1 MEGSTQPTT
10 SRQPLHQIVYRWQR
24 QDLFGR
30 KGLGPAATSL
40 PVADL
45 ARLVPDLSEAVAAEF
60 GGDGAPLTSTSLI
73 HVDSFAAVVHR
84 VASEF
89 EQGRLGNHAHV
100 LLGTRAALT
109 PHAVLALDGWSW
121 RSGQPQLAEIP
132 VGRRLARVPETVLDD
147 ALAERA
153 FQLRDAARAQAEEL
167 TVVLAAA
174 LRRPT
179 MGFSV
184 RLADVGGDPVA
195 LLWGLFDLITVPLPG
210 PLTFST
216 YETTDGTTRPRF
228 VVVPRWPSQSW
239 SGRHRIDPD
248 SEARTDV
255 FREAAELMVRRYAE
269 DDWDTMYPLLRGLQG
284 LRRHQPYDRAVEI
297 RDRFAAGTGLG
308 GGGGTPLRLSNE
320 EVVPGESARALSR
333 AAAWQEA
340 RLAEEA
346 AASETG
352 HGPAAGAGPDAGT
365 DVGSGA
371 RSGMQ
376 TGARWDAGPGA
387 ASGADRGAAVRG
399 PERGPDRGAVG
410 TAEVRAAQPAAQPVA
425 RPVRDVPPDGP
436 DATLDQ
442 LLGGDSPQAAR
453 SEAPVRAEAAAG
465 RDAAPAAPAAAGAP
479 AVMFT
484 EPAGSEAA
492 APETASSRGA
502 RSASLPRRTPNS
514 GHPAIPTTRDARQTA
529 SLAPPPRPGDAAA
542 PEDVL
547 PGEEP
552 PEDTAAA
559 ALPAARSVLPR
570 RPLRGVRPARPKR
583 SGAAS
588 EPDVPAEQAEAS
600 PAAAEPPEAGPDRD
614 VEHRL
619 VAQGG
624 PAPEQTRHGAPERA
638 PESAPEPA
646 SDHVPDQDQD
656 QDQDREQD
664 PAPARDSGADLDVDP
679 VLAEPEAFPLR
690 PPAAVPLRPEDPP
703 PSAGNAARERWK
715 RRGVYDEDIDAL
727 EFAADQVADGGA
739 DRAVAFVE
747 DVVALAVA
755 LELADLRLLPYVA
768 EHFPRRLDDAPK
780 WTQRERQAVRDVL
793 LHPARYGDRLVE
805 AGVEAKVVRRMFERL
820 VRVVLTLEKDPA
832 RPLRALALDLMSDRR
847 RIAPYPVLDD
857 VLRRSS
863 WEPAYYQELGR
874 RWAELNP
881 PADTEPPPD

>member
-60 GGDGAPLTSTSLI
+60 GGDGAPQNSTSLI

-121 RSGQPQLAEIP
+121 RTGQPQLAEIP
-132 VGRRLARVPETVLDD
+132 VGRRLARVPDTVLDD

-153 FQLRDAARAQAEEL
+153 FALRDAARTRAEEL
-167 TVVLAAA
+167 TVVLAAV

-184 RLADVGGDPVA
+184 RLADVGDPVA

-255 FREAAELMVRRYAE
+255 FREAAELMVRRYVE

-297 RDRFAAGTGLG
+297 RDRFAAGTDLG
-308 GGGGTPLRLSNE
+308 AGGGTPLRLSNE
-320 EVVPGESARALSR
+320 EVVPGESTQALSR

-346 AASETG
+346 AAAETG
-352 HGPAAGAGPDAGT
+352 HEADAGGTGPAAEAGREAWS
-365 DVGSGA
+365 DVGSGPRA
-371 RSGMQ
+371 D
-376 TGARWDAGPGA
+376 TGPHA
-387 ASGADRGAAVRG
+387 ASTTTAAPPTAADPGTAGA
-399 PERGPDRGAVG
+399 
-410 TAEVRAAQPAAQPVA
+410 AEVRVAEPPV
-425 RPVRDVPPDGP
+425 RPVRDVPPDEP

-442 LLGGDSPQAAR
+442 LLGGDPPETAR
-453 SEAPVRAEAAAG
+453 S
-465 RDAAPAAPAAAGAP
+465 APARSDTS

-484 EPAGSEAA
+484 EPAGSEVAA
-492 APETASSRGA
+492 AEAAPRITGA
-502 RSASLPRRTPNS
+502 PLPRRTPNA
-514 GHPAIPTTRDARQTA
+514 GHPAIPTTRDGRQTA
-529 SLAPPPRPGDAAA
+529 SLAPPPHPGDAAVPPDDDRPDDFR
-542 PEDVL
+542 PEEIRA
-547 PGEEP
+547 EEVP
-552 PEDTAAA
+552 SAEALPEDTASAS
-559 ALPAARSVLPR
+559 PAARSVLPR
-570 RPLRGVRPARPKR
+570 RPLRGVRSARPKR
-583 SGAAS
+583 PGAGP
-588 EPDVPAEQAEAS
+588 EPDVPAERAEAH
-600 PAAAEPPEAGPDRD
+600 PAAGRAEAYPDRD
-614 VEHRL
+614 AAPGL
-619 VAQGG
+619 GG
-624 PAPEQTRHGAPERA
+624 PEPAPGQAIHQAPA
-638 PESAPEPA
+638 AAPEPA
-646 SDHVPDQDQD
+646 SDDHVPVQAPDQGRKRAAEA
-656 QDQDREQD
+656 DRD
-664 PAPARDSGADLDVDP
+664 PDLDPGLAPEVGADHDLDP

-703 PSAGNAARERWK
+703 PSAGNADRERWK

-847 RIAPYPVLDD
+847 RLAPYPVLDD

-881 PADTEPPPD
+881 PAEPEPPTE

>member
-1 MEGSTQPTT
+1 MEGTTRPTA

-73 HVDSFAAVVHR
+73 HVDSLAAVVHR

-109 PHAVLALDGWSW
+109 PHAVLALDGWGW
-121 RSGQPQLAEIP
+121 RTGQPQLAEIP
-132 VGRRLARVPETVLDD
+132 VGRRLARIPDTILDD

-153 FQLRDAARAQAEEL
+153 FQLRDAARTQPEPL
-167 TVVLAAA
+167 TVVLAAV

-184 RLADVGGDPVA
+184 RLADAGDPVA

-216 YETTDGTTRPRF
+216 YETADGTTRPRF
-228 VVVPRWPSQSW
+228 VVVPRWPSQLW
-239 SGRHRIDPD
+239 SGRHRVDPD
-248 SEARTDV
+248 AEARTDV
-255 FREAAELMVRRYAE
+255 FREAAELMVARYVE

-297 RDRFAAGTGLG
+297 RDRFAADAGRGAG
-308 GGGGTPLRLSNE
+308 GGSGGAAPLRLPNE
-320 EVVPGESARALSR
+320 EVVPGESAEALSR

-340 RLAEEA
+340 RLAGEA
-346 AASETG
+346 
-352 HGPAAGAGPDAGT
+352 AAGAGT
-365 DVGSGA
+365 ESGA
-371 RSGMQ
+371 AA
-376 TGARWDAGPGA
+376 GAESDAE
-387 ASGADRGAAVRG
+387 SGAESGAKMFAESFADSAVESVAG
-399 PERGPDRGAVG
+399 SA
-410 TAEVRAAQPAAQPVA
+410 AEPVA
-425 RPVRDVPPDGP
+425 VPVRDVPPDGP
-436 DATLDQ
+436 GASLDQ
-442 LLGGDSPQAAR
+442 LFAAP
-453 SEAPVRAEAAAG
+453 AAVRAEA
-465 RDAAPAAPAAAGAP
+465 
-479 AVMFT
+479 
-484 EPAGSEAA
+484 
-492 APETASSRGA
+492 PETAVVEDEASPAA
-502 RSASLPRRTPNS
+502 RPGVAAPLPRRTPNS
-514 GHPAIPTTRDARQTA
+514 GHPAIPTIREAAHRTEPSTRPARRGEAA
-529 SLAPPPRPGDAAA
+529 SD
-542 PEDVL
+542 E
-547 PGEEP
+547 
-552 PEDTAAA
+552 AA
-559 ALPAARSVLPR
+559 ALDTGPSEDAVATTAPETTAPETTAPATRSVLPR
-570 RPLRGVRPARPKR
+570 RPSRGVRSARTKPP
-583 SGAAS
+583 G
-588 EPDVPAEQAEAS
+588 PIPVPASAPEEDRGGAD
-600 PAAAEPPEAGPDRD
+600 AAVENPGSVCPQTAEPPPGRVSE
-614 VEHRL
+614 
-619 VAQGG
+619 
-624 PAPEQTRHGAPERA
+624 PERA
-638 PESAPEPA
+638 ELAGAPEPA
-646 SDHVPDQDQD
+646 SDRHRTQGRAQDQPS
-656 QDQDREQD
+656 D
-664 PAPARDSGADLDVDP
+664 PAADP

-690 PPAAVPLRPEDPP
+690 APAGVPLRPEDPP
-703 PSAGNAARERWK
+703 PSAGNAERERWK

-793 LHPARYGDRLVE
+793 LHPVRYGDRLVE
-805 AGVEAKVVRRMFERL
+805 AGVETKVVRRMFERL
-820 VRVVLTLEKDPA
+820 VRVVLTLEKDPS

-847 RIAPYPVLDD
+847 RLAPYPVLDD

-881 PADTEPPPD
+881 PADTEAPPDPPEGARPTG